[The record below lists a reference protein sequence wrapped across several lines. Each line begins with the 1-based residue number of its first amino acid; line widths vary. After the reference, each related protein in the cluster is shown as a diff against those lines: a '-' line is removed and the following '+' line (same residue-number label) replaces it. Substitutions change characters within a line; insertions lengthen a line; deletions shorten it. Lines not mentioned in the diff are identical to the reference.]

1 MVINAFLGFPEVS
14 AKCLWTMALNYATY
28 LHNITPRQDAGM
40 SPDEI
45 WSVAI
50 SNHEKL
56 RVSQT
61 LGFTAC
67 VLDPKL
73 QNNQKIPKWLPR
85 YSRG

>member
-1 MVINAFLGFPEVS
+1 MVIHTALSWPEVI
-14 AKCLWTMALNYATY
+14 AKYLLPLALNYANY